1 MGLDHSKTMNL
12 YSKYGVNSATKCI
25 LYTVALFPI
34 FPNAIQSI
42 VFVIANLLIFDRKK
56 IISFFKQNKLG
67 LFFFVLTIVSFIGS
81 ILISKNKFNSFD
93 YLKVQY
99 CIWLG
104 LPIILSNTPKLPSNS
119 IRLIQV
125 LFSIALNI
133 YILLWV
139 RYYFNG
145 FLLFDSLNHVTNF
158 VNLNIVEKL
167 LFFLNN
173 QNNYYYAEIAY
184 HKLKI
189 SLDFFNHY
197 FYLNILFVLGVIFQ
211 LNIIKSESS
220 RWFKAFGI
228 FNFILYVMFIIY
240 MPSESK
246 FIALIIIALLLVL
259 NLSNKYIKLIVL
271 SIFIILGLYIAT
283 NCLHDIRFVNL
294 SDDMTGKYKYL
305 IDYQRYLVYSSV
317 WNDFNSTNPLL
328 GLGIGDM
335 QSRLK
340 EIIPISQWALDF
352 DNKPELLNTHN
363 QYLDILYSRGWVGLI
378 SFLALVL
385 SLIMAIGCKW
395 RNYSALVFFML
406 IIFLMNFENVLNRA
420 WGNYIVYFS
429 LLYFSIV
436 YKSNPNVETH

>member
-1 MGLDHSKTMNL
+1 
-12 YSKYGVNSATKCI
+12 
-25 LYTVALFPI
+25 
-34 FPNAIQSI
+34 
-42 VFVIANLLIFDRKK
+42 
-56 IISFFKQNKLG
+56 
-67 LFFFVLTIVSFIGS
+67 
-81 ILISKNKFNSFD
+81 
-93 YLKVQY
+93 
-99 CIWLG
+99 
-104 LPIILSNTPKLPSNS
+104 
-119 IRLIQV
+119 
-125 LFSIALNI
+125 
-133 YILLWV
+133 
-139 RYYFNG
+139 
-145 FLLFDSLNHVTNF
+145 
-158 VNLNIVEKL
+158 
-167 LFFLNN
+167 
-173 QNNYYYAEIAY
+173 
-184 HKLKI
+184 
-189 SLDFFNHY
+189 
-197 FYLNILFVLGVIFQ
+197 
-211 LNIIKSESS
+211 
-220 RWFKAFGI
+220 
-228 FNFILYVMFIIY
+228 